1 MIKTHQVN
9 GTLHITLSGQ
19 LAISTVYELTDILA
33 HVADS
38 CQEYCLDMCRVTTV
52 SDGGLSVLAMFA
64 RHAHRLGY
72 QVRLVGSSRTLIR
85 RLAAIPALQ
94 GVILPRVTLATMT
107 PPSGAVARPRSAN
120 AMPVS
125 GPRI

>member
-9 GTLHITLSGQ
+9 GTLHITLSGR
-19 LAISTVYELTDILA
+19 LAISTVYELTDILT

-38 CQEYCLDMCRVTTV
+38 CEEYCLDMCHITAV

-72 QVRLVGSSRTLIR
+72 PVRLVGSSLELTR
-85 RLAAIPALQ
+85 RLAATPALQ
-94 GVILPRVTLATMT
+94 GVIMPRTTMT
-107 PPSGAVARPRSAN
+107 TVMPPAGADRSGTQRECRA
-120 AMPVS
+120 
-125 GPRI
+125 GF